1 MRALKFI
8 LVGLRRAGMAL
19 VRFPSAVR
27 VQFRVWRRLSTQDAA
42 EAERIDRIRHPD
54 KYRGK

>member
-1 MRALKFI
+1 MSI
-8 LVGLRRAGMAL
+8 LNLIVAALRRFVGAIIRIPGAIRL
-19 VRFPSAVR
+19 RIR
-27 VQFRVWRRLSTQDAA
+27 VSRRLMTQDPA

>member
-1 MRALKFI
+1 MRIFKLFLAALLRFVGAI
-8 LVGLRRAGMAL
+8 VRIPGAIGLRI
-19 VRFPSAVR
+19 R
-27 VQFRVWRRLSTQDAA
+27 VSRRLLTQDRA